1 MSFTYYIFVVI
12 QSWVLARAEEGEEEE
27 EEAQRRQRE
36 EVKEA

>member
-27 EEAQRRQRE
+27 EAQRRQRE